1 MIFLKKI
8 ETDEL
13 SRCQIGTLNKSRG
26 SNIEY
31 LPSNGFLA
39 FAFLNSQIDC
49 VSLLAGQ
56 LFIHC
61 NTKVIV
67 PGDFGPLFLYCLLT
81 LFSVGMPTENC
92 TSIVNLQRMV
102 RYTRYIFSLLM
113 VIFLFF
119 IKGN

>member
-1 MIFLKKI
+1 MLPLILAALRAVAPHLA
-8 ETDEL
+8 TD
-13 SRCQIGTLNKSRG
+13 GG
-26 SNIEY
+26 GMDVV

-67 PGDFGPLFLYCLLT
+67 PGGLRSPFFVLPVDSILRRHADGELHFYCESSKNGKIYTLYLFIID
-81 LFSVGMPTENC
+81 GD
-92 TSIVNLQRMV
+92 
-102 RYTRYIFSLLM
+102 FSL
-113 VIFLFF
+113 FY
-119 IKGN
+119 

>member
-1 MIFLKKI
+1 MLPLILAALRAVAPHLA
-8 ETDEL
+8 TD
-13 SRCQIGTLNKSRG
+13 GG
-26 SNIEY
+26 GMDVV

-67 PGDFGPLFLYCLLT
+67 PGDFGPLFPD
-81 LFSVGMPTENC
+81 F
-92 TSIVNLQRMV
+92 VNVSPKNHLQIMG
-102 RYTRYIFSLLM
+102 RYVDVVS
-113 VIFLFF
+113 
-119 IKGN
+119 